1 MTSEKDELMAM
12 VHHFNLIRPFNKLL
26 GLTPQSMDIENGCV
40 RFAMREELKG
50 NTVSGALHGG
60 VISSVLDIAGGF
72 VVFLDLYRR
81 MREQPMEK
89 LMERFTKIS
98 TIDLRTD
105 YLRPGIGKS
114 FVASGFTLR
123 TGNKVAVVRSELRND
138 EGVLIAVGTA
148 SYIVG

>member
-1 MTSEKDELMAM
+1 MASERDELMGM
-12 VHHFNLIRPFNKLL
+12 VEHFNLIRPFNKLL
-26 GLTPQSMDIENGCV
+26 GLTPESMDIENGCV
-40 RFAMREELKG
+40 RFTMREELMG
-50 NTVSGALHGG
+50 NTVYGTLHGG
-60 VISSVLDIAGGF
+60 VISSILDIAGGF

-81 MREQPMEK
+81 MKGQPIER
-89 LMERFTKIS
+89 LVERFTKIS

-123 TGNKVAVVRSELRND
+123 TGNKVAVVRTELHND
-138 EGVLIAVGTA
+138 KGILIAVGTA